1 MQYGEIYL
9 VDFNISVGHEYQGKR
24 PAVIIQ
30 SNQQLKV
37 SNLATVM
44 PLTSQIDNCQPEDIF
59 IKKDSQNLLYKD
71 SVVKV
76 HQIKSFDK
84 SRFIKRIGEVDTAS
98 LEKVKDYLKIHF
110 GL

>member
-1 MQYGEIYL
+1 MQYGEIHL
-9 VDFNISVGHEYQGKR
+9 VDFDTSVGHEYRGKR

-37 SNLATVM
+37 SNLVTVM
-44 PLTSQIDNCQPEDIF
+44 PLTSQIDNCHSDDIV
-59 IKKDSQNLLYKD
+59 ILQDKDNRLFSK
-71 SVVKV
+71 SVIKV

-84 SRFIKRIGEVDTAS
+84 LRFIKHIGKVDDEILA
-98 LEKVKDYLKIHF
+98 KVKNYLRAHF

>member
-44 PLTSQIDNCQPEDIF
+44 PLTSQIDNCHSDDIV
-59 IKKDSQNLLYKD
+59 ILQDKDNRLFSK
-71 SVVKV
+71 SVIKV

-84 SRFIKRIGEVDTAS
+84 LRFIKRIGEVDMAT
-98 LEKVKDYLKIHF
+98 LEKVKNYLRAHF